1 MLFFHQVICTRYWI
15 LEYILLSCG
24 ICGIH
29 YLSPI
34 IFSTER
40 GLMGSGLGKRLNGE
54 IGESWRH
61 CHAPLQGI
69 FPTQGTN
76 PRLLHWQVDFLPL
89 SHLGSPHS
97 LAT

>member
-1 MLFFHQVICTRYWI
+1 
-15 LEYILLSCG
+15 
-24 ICGIH
+24 
-29 YLSPI
+29 
-34 IFSTER
+34 
-40 GLMGSGLGKRLNGE
+40 MGSGLGKRLNGE

-89 SHLGSPHS
+89 SHQGSPS
-97 LAT
+97 LPAEVGKVFCFVFLTTFYSIET